1 MHTIQT
7 KGHKIEVYD
16 SIDELPVT
24 RFHAFNRFLLI
35 DSGIGSDL
43 NDFDNHMIT
52 LLKYIEKGDTE
63 NAKKEAMN
71 IRQNVA
77 FVYDQVSPKLN
88 AFVPLIRSIDGKPL
102 DDLSDE
108 SVQAVM
114 QMLGND
120 EVGAGTI
127 ARWVDDA
134 KKKLK
139 SSLMYFF
146 RSRLK
151 VRG

>member
-1 MHTIQT
+1 MHTIQL
-7 KGHKIEVYD
+7 KSHKIEVYD

-35 DSGIGSDL
+35 DAGIGSDL
-43 NDFDNHMIT
+43 NDFDNHMIS
-52 LLKYIEKGDTE
+52 LLKYLEKGDTE

-102 DDLSDE
+102 EDLSDE
-108 SVQAVM
+108 NIQAILK
-114 QMLGND
+114 MLGND
-120 EVGAGTI
+120 EVPAGTVS
-127 ARWVDDA
+127 RWVDDA

-139 SSLMYFF
+139 ASLMYF
-146 RSRLK
+146 SRKALK
-151 VRG
+151 AQG

>member
-1 MHTIQT
+1 MHTIQL
-7 KGHKIEVYD
+7 KSHKIEVYD

-35 DSGIGSDL
+35 DAGIGSDL
-43 NDFDNHMIT
+43 NDFDNHMIS
-52 LLKYIEKGDTE
+52 LLKYLEKGDME

-77 FVYDQVSPKLN
+77 FVYDQVSPKLS

-102 DDLSDE
+102 EDLSDE
-108 SVQAVM
+108 NIQAILK
-114 QMLGND
+114 MLGND
-120 EVGAGTI
+120 EVPAGTVS
-127 ARWVDDA
+127 RWVDDA

-139 SSLMYFF
+139 ASLMYF
-146 RSRLK
+146 SRKALK
-151 VRG
+151 AQG